1 MKKNLFLVFFFIII
15 FQNYLF
21 ANIDNK
27 IILKVENQII
37 TSYEIKNKI
46 LIALILSDSEINQK
60 NINQLKS
67 QAVESLI
74 QLKLKKIELKKF
86 SMEKN
91 DARINGYLN
100 SISSNNIT
108 ELKFSISMCI
118 CISIYISMLSE
129 DSSSSY

>member
-100 SISSNNIT
+100 SISS
-108 ELKFSISMCI
+108 
-118 CISIYISMLSE
+118 
-129 DSSSSY
+129 